1 MKTLLREPLV
11 HFLLL
16 GAALFAVYAY
26 VSGTPAS
33 SGELTTQIALT
44 PQEVLELTTYH
55 MQQTRRAPTPEEM
68 NALVER
74 LVQDEVLYREAM
86 AMGIDKH
93 DPVVKSHLAKKM
105 RGMTEGFIDVPEPSA
120 SELQTWYVKNADK
133 FQVPARASFR
143 QVFFAADRRGEKAKP
158 DAAEA
163 LTKLAG
169 QGKDSQLAGTLGD
182 PANSSDHYEGVSPAE
197 LTKMYGTEFVSGIS
211 KAAQGTW
218 QGPIQSSKG
227 WHLVFVDSYDAGG
240 APDFKE
246 IEPAIK
252 KAWEIE
258 QRQAAWR
265 KAYEAMRAK
274 YTVTMPAMPAGVGAT
289 GVAVPQSDAG
299 TVPTSEPKR

>member
-1 MKTLLREPLV
+1 MKTLLHEPLV

-55 MQQTRRAPTPEEM
+55 RQQTHRAPTPEEM

-105 RGMTEGFIDVPEPSA
+105 RGMTEGFIDVPDPSA
-120 SELQTWYVKNADK
+120 SELQAWYVKNEDK
-133 FQVPARASFR
+133 FRVPARASFR

-169 QGKDSQLAGTLGD
+169 QGKDSQLAAKLGD
-182 PANSSDHYEGVSPAE
+182 PANSSDHYDGVSPDE
-197 LTKMYGTEFVSGIS
+197 LQKMYGPEFVSAIS
-211 KAAQGTW
+211 KAAKGSW

-227 WHLVFVDSYDAGG
+227 WHLVFVDSYDSGG

-246 IEPAIK
+246 IERAVK
-252 KAWEIE
+252 KAWELE

-265 KAYEAMRAK
+265 KAYEGMRSK
-274 YTVTMPAMPAGVGAT
+274 YTVTLPEMPGGAGAT
-289 GVAVPQSDAG
+289 GTAVPQSAAG
-299 TVPTSEPKR
+299 TAPASEPKR

>member
-1 MKTLLREPLV
+1 MKTLLHEPLV

-26 VSGTPAS
+26 VSGIPAS

-55 MQQTRRAPTPEEM
+55 MQQTRRAPTPDEM
-68 NALVER
+68 NQLVER

-105 RGMTEGFIDVPEPSA
+105 RGMTEGFIDVPDPSA
-120 SELQTWYVKNADK
+120 SELQAWYVKNTDK
-133 FQVPARASFR
+133 FRVPARASFR

-182 PANSSDHYEGVSPAE
+182 PANSSDHYDSVSPDE
-197 LTKMYGTEFVSGIS
+197 LQKMYGPEFVTAIAKAS
-211 KAAQGTW
+211 KGSW
-218 QGPIQSSKG
+218 QGPVQSSKG

-240 APDFKE
+240 APDFSE
-246 IEPAIK
+246 IEPAVK
-252 KAWEIE
+252 KAWELE

-265 KAYEAMRAK
+265 KAYEGMRSK
-274 YTVTMPAMPAGVGAT
+274 YMVTLPDTSAVSGAT
-289 GVAVPQSDAG
+289 GAAVPQSAPG
-299 TVPTSEPKR
+299 AAPASEPKR